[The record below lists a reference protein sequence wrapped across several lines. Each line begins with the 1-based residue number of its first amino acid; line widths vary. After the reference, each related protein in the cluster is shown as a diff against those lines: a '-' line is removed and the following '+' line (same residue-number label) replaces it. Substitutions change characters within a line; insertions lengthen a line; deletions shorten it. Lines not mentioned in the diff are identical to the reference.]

1 MKSNIFLANIVYLSH
16 LLLILFIIY
25 GPFTSNP
32 LILLLHIVSCI
43 CLLFHWYMNS
53 DLCSLNILE
62 AKLRN
67 IKISQTITYQDS
79 TKGWLSYVEDNT
91 ANFPT
96 NWIRN
101 GVNFTIDGALCDNSI
116 PYINPCNFP
125 DEAEVEKWFFELIYQ

>member
-67 IKISQTITYQDS
+67 IKISQTITYQFIKPVYNIS
-79 TKGWLSYVEDNT
+79 ELKWNKFIWLITIIVLLLSLYKFYKFYKLKGKQNIFTYLYLVLQKYYR
-91 ANFPT
+91 T
-96 NWIRN
+96 NR
-101 GVNFTIDGALCDNSI
+101 TIN
-116 PYINPCNFP
+116 
-125 DEAEVEKWFFELIYQ
+125 